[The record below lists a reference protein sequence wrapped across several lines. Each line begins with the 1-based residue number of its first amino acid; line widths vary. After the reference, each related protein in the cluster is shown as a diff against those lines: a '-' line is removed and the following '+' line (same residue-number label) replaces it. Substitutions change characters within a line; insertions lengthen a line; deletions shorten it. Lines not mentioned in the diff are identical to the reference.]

1 MKKIYNYLFPVFLS
15 LFAVAACDEDNEEIV
30 QMTYENP
37 CAIVTGI
44 SPVRGYVDTE
54 FTISGEDFGV
64 RTDDVKVY
72 IGSQEA
78 SVISCEDKAIVAKV
92 PVSATDGKITVEV
105 FGQG

>member
-54 FTISGEDFGV
+54 FT
-64 RTDDVKVY
+64 
-72 IGSQEA
+72 
-78 SVISCEDKAIVAKV
+78 
-92 PVSATDGKITVEV
+92 
-105 FGQG
+105 

>member
-64 RTDDVKVY
+64 RKTKLLLQKFLY
-72 IGSQEA
+72 LLRTE
-78 SVISCEDKAIVAKV
+78 K
-92 PVSATDGKITVEV
+92 
-105 FGQG
+105 

>member
-64 RTDDVKVY
+64 RTDDVKV
-72 IGSQEA
+72 
-78 SVISCEDKAIVAKV
+78 VIQRIRETGYQCCKTFFWISRYGYC
-92 PVSATDGKITVEV
+92 
-105 FGQG
+105 F